1 MFGLASLLNT
11 TDAVVRSL
19 SVPLL
24 LREISEDLSL
34 VSRMLVP
41 VNQTT
46 TTTAQQTAKQREIP
60 EQLLSNNNSSAS
72 NSSSTDTSTAPAGL
86 DQLHLTN
93 RLRVATEELRRF
105 RLLGLPSLGDILDS
119 SANLTQATLNRT
131 LERLRLPEARQ
142 SLTDLEDGNTT
153 STAALV
159 IEDDEEYYYDDDEEG
174 KQLSHC
180 IKKLRFRII
189 MLQNHVS
196 SSYTAKKKLEK
207 FL

>member
-1 MFGLASLLNT
+1 
-11 TDAVVRSL
+11 
-19 SVPLL
+19 
-24 LREISEDLSL
+24 
-34 VSRMLVP
+34 MLVP

-180 IKKLRFRII
+180 IKKLSFRII